1 MMDVNIKRELI
12 IVGGLILVFVTAAF
26 ALVLLEGCGGEK
38 WTALDENDARDIV
51 EGSKSQDV
59 ICARDGG
66 TCPGFVVR
74 QMGRAVCVSASSM
87 LYRHGAS
94 DGGDGCTQ

>member
-1 MMDVNIKRELI
+1 MKRELL
-12 IVGGLILVFVTAAF
+12 IVGGLILLFVVAAF
-26 ALVLLEGCGGEK
+26 ALASLTGCGGSSS
-38 WTALDENDARDIV
+38 WTPLDEQDAHDIV

-74 QMGRAVCVSASSM
+74 QMERAVCVSASSM

>member
-1 MMDVNIKRELI
+1 MDRRLRELRERSLMKFW
-12 IVGGLILVFVTAAF
+12 IVLFLVA
-26 ALVLLEGCGGEK
+26 GCGGSGNS
-38 WTALDENDARDIV
+38 WTPQDEDNARDIV

-74 QMGRAVCVSASSM
+74 QMERAVCVSASSM

-94 DGGDGCTQ
+94 DGGDGCVR

>member
-1 MMDVNIKRELI
+1 VDRRFRHVRERVVLMR
-12 IVGGLILVFVTAAF
+12 VVIL
-26 ALVLLEGCGGEK
+26 LVLLLGLFSCGASK
-38 WTALDENDARDIV
+38 DTWTSLDEADARDIV

-74 QMGRAVCVSASSM
+74 QMERAVCVSASSM

>member
-1 MMDVNIKRELI
+1 MRFSMI
-12 IVGGLILVFVTAAF
+12 LILAV
-26 ALVLLEGCGGEK
+26 GCGSGNS
-38 WTALDENDARDIV
+38 WTPLDETDARDIV

-74 QMGRAVCVSASSM
+74 QMERAVCVSASSM

-94 DGGDGCTQ
+94 DGGDGCTR